1 MLAGLVSLSMI
12 HSEQRSLCG
21 PQPLVVLPKG
31 GSVENGAEGCTDR
44 GCMEVGSDNS
54 SCKEGRK
61 VDRELET
68 PLEGGLSSGEE
79 RAFSK
84 A

>member
-1 MLAGLVSLSMI
+1 M
-12 HSEQRSLCG
+12 
-21 PQPLVVLPKG
+21 
-31 GSVENGAEGCTDR
+31 
-44 GCMEVGSDNS
+44 GSDDS
-54 SCKEGRK
+54 SYKEGRK

>member
-1 MLAGLVSLSMI
+1 M
-12 HSEQRSLCG
+12 
-21 PQPLVVLPKG
+21 
-31 GSVENGAEGCTDR
+31 
-44 GCMEVGSDNS
+44 GSDDS
-54 SCKEGRK
+54 SYKEGRK

-68 PLEGGLSSGEE
+68 PLKGGLSSGEE